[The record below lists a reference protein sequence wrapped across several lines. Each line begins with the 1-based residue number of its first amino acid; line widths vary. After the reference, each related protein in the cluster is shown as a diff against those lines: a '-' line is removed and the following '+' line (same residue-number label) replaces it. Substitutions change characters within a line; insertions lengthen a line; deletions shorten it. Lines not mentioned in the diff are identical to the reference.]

1 MSQITK
7 HIMMIE
13 PVSFRFNEETAEN
26 NYYQKVID
34 GLSPEGTQEK
44 ALSEFTKFVDKL
56 RSHGVNVIVVKDT
69 ESPDTPDSIFPNNWV
84 SFHEDGRVAL
94 YPMFADNRR
103 LERRP
108 EILDNLR
115 SKNFNISSVI
125 DFSMY
130 QSEDIFLEG
139 TGSMILDREHR
150 ICYAALS
157 IRTDKEAA
165 LKFCSEFDYEL
176 VSFTANQTHNG
187 ERLPIY
193 HTNVMMC
200 VADRYVV
207 ICLDAIDDLEER
219 QMLIECFEKT
229 DKEVIEISED
239 QKQKFAG
246 NMLQVKGHEPYLVM
260 STSAYKSLNKEQLE
274 NIKKFNPIIHS
285 NLDTIQACGGGS
297 ARCMMAE
304 VFLTK
309 KEPIEL

>member
-1 MSQITK
+1 MKQLTS
-7 HIMMIE
+7 HILMIE
-13 PVSFRFNEETAEN
+13 PVAFRYNEETAKN
-26 NYYQKVID
+26 NFYQRELGSIADNEIQMRALKEFNAIV
-34 GLSPEGTQEK
+34 EK
-44 ALSEFTKFVDKL
+44 LEQN
-56 RSHGVNVIVVKDT
+56 GVHVHVVQDT
-69 ESPDTPDSIFPNNWV
+69 ISSDTPDSIFPNNWV

-130 QSEDIFLEG
+130 ESEDIFLEG

-304 VFLTK
+304 VFL
-309 KEPIEL
+309 PLSS